1 MSATSRESEVRRLE
15 VGEGESVRLDRYL
28 AERLELSRSRVVS
41 LIQDGQI
48 QVDGRLAKKSEIVS
62 PEQTIEVL
70 IPPPEA
76 LEVEAEDI
84 PVDVVYEDSALLVV
98 NKAAGMVVHPAPG
111 HSSGTLVNAL
121 LFRVG
126 DLSGIGGKL
135 RPGIV
140 HRLDR
145 DTSGLMVVAK
155 GDEAHVA
162 LSNAIRRREVRR
174 IYLAVAW
181 GHLSEVPVTVET
193 LIGRDPK
200 DRKKMAVVGGGRR
213 AVTRFRLRERWR
225 TADLLDVS
233 LKTGRTHQIR
243 VHLAH
248 LGHPV
253 VGDDVYGKGW
263 GRGMSGPAQGWAREL
278 ARRAERQLLHAS
290 DLAFKHP
297 LTGEEM
303 KFRATPPPEMAS
315 AMEWARG
322 TGGGTGGGAGGG
334 DVGAEKDDTSTS
346 IDPNDG

>member
-1 MSATSRESEVRRLE
+1 ME
-15 VGEGESVRLDRYL
+15 EGESDRLDRYL
-28 AERLELSRSRVVS
+28 AVRLGQSRSRVVA
-41 LIQDGQI
+41 LIQDGRI
-48 QVDGRLAKKSEIVS
+48 RVDGRLAKKSEVVYPGQAIEAEIPS
-62 PEQTIEVL
+62 PEPL
-70 IPPPEA
+70 D
-76 LEVEAEDI
+76 VEAEDL
-84 PVDVVYEDSALLVV
+84 PVDVVYEDEALLVV

-111 HSSGTLVNAL
+111 HPTGTLVNAL

-174 IYLAVAW
+174 IYRAVAW
-181 GHLSEVPVTVET
+181 GHLSELPVTVET
-193 LIGRDPK
+193 LIGRDPR
-200 DRKKMAVVGGGRR
+200 DRKKMAVVDGGRR

-225 TADLLDVS
+225 AADLLDVS

-263 GRGMSGPAQGWAREL
+263 GRGMSGPIQGWAREL
-278 ARRAERQLLHAS
+278 ARKATRQLLHAS
-290 DLAFKHP
+290 DLVFRHP

-303 KFRATPPPEMAS
+303 KFRAPPPPEMAS
-315 AMEWARG
+315 ALEWARG
-322 TGGGTGGGAGGG
+322 
-334 DVGAEKDDTSTS
+334 DVPRAPAE
-346 IDPNDG
+346 NG